1 MSEGQPWH
9 FEVMGRATLCWCFS
23 QHVGWQLRGS
33 RARASSGPPSG
44 AWWSC
49 AGLHWLLV
57 GRVQTPVKKKKK
69 GTKLHQEITEEITMK
84 YVSAAQLSYIWI
96 SMASGP
102 TERLQVIQLTVMVA
116 EM

>member
-1 MSEGQPWH
+1 ML
-9 FEVMGRATLCWCFS
+9 A
-23 QHVGWQLRGS
+23 GS
-33 RARASSGPPSG
+33 CVAAEPGP
-44 AWWSC
+44 AQD
-49 AGLHWLLV
+49 HLLV
-57 GRVQTPVKKKKK
+57 HGGAVRDFIGCLLVEFRLLSKKKK

-84 YVSAAQLSYIWI
+84 YISAAQLSYIWI